1 MKGRAL
7 SRDAAA
13 AAHEST
19 RGQPLSQQPRE
30 LAASAETTPLR
41 VDARAGLSERLRRP
55 FPAHP
60 RCPPCGAAPYID
72 MAAILRVRLVH
83 SSYPSTRLLSYRR
96 PCEPCEGLTSTC
108 RLESIASGLASHQQP
123 RFSLRC
129 RGLRHFRRIPGTS
142 LRLDRQ
148 ELNLRPS
155 SFKDDALPTEL
166 LATYGDVRSLLL
178 ADLLS
183 QRIQHTACLSPRGL
197 LDRPLRAACLLRSPR
212 PTRSARRPRLRGS
225 DYARYPF
232 RYSMASWLSQAGR
245 HHAFPVPVP
254 PFPQPCGRGGQTPVL
269 CLTLTS
275 RLEPP
280 LGKTTRHLWR
290 LGELA

>member
-1 MKGRAL
+1 MKGRAF

-19 RGQPLSQQPRE
+19 RGRPLSQRPRE
-30 LAASAETTPLR
+30 QAASAETTPLR
-41 VDARAGLSERLRRP
+41 VDARVGLSERLRRP

-60 RCPPCGAAPYID
+60 RRPPCGAAPYID
-72 MAAILRVRLVH
+72 MAAFLKSAAVH
-83 SSYPSTRLLSYRR
+83 SSYPSTQLPSYRR
-96 PCEPCEGLTSTC
+96 PCGPCEVLTSTC
-108 RLESIASGLASHQQP
+108 GLESIASGLASHRQP

-183 QRIQHTACLSPRGL
+183 QRIQHIACLSPRGL

-212 PTRSARRPRLRGS
+212 PTRSVRRPRLRGS
-225 DYARYPF
+225 DCARYPF
-232 RYSMASWLSQAGR
+232 RYSMASWFYEAGR
-245 HHAFPVPVP
+245 HHPFPVPRP
-254 PFPQPCGRGGQTPVL
+254 PFPLPCGSGGQTSIL
-269 CLTLTS
+269 CLTLAS

-280 LGKTTRHLWR
+280 LGKTTRRLWR